1 MNTVFKSFT
10 AVAALAGAALIASG
24 ANAAPQLASNI
35 GSGSLAGFTS
45 GSFSEY
51 QFDVTGI
58 DSNDLVGDPDNEVFT
73 VNLGSGAHITGIGW
87 DVSLLADSPSWLSEI
102 AVQFSSSDT
111 AIWVSLNP
119 AIGDDF
125 SGTGS
130 YSSGGVVDLVGL
142 GYDFYL
148 EGDGLLRLEFFES
161 FDDYANDWDGL
172 WQSGLLTIQYD
183 GGTQPAVPEPASWM
197 MMIGGLGL
205 VGAAMRRSR
214 ASAKVSFA

>member
-1 MNTVFKSFT
+1 MKTVLKSFT

-24 ANAAPQLASNI
+24 ANAAPLASNI
-35 GSGSLAGFTS
+35 GSGSMGGFTS

-58 DSNDLVGDPDNEVFT
+58 YSMDLVGDADNEVYT

-87 DVSLLADSPSWLSEI
+87 DVDLYADSPSWLSEI
-102 AVQFSSSDT
+102 AVQFSSTDT
-111 AIWVSLNP
+111 LNWVSLNP
-119 AIGDDF
+119 AVGDAF
-125 SGTGS
+125 SGSGS

-148 EGDGLLRLEFFES
+148 ESDGLLRLEFFEG
-161 FDDYANDWDGL
+161 FDDYADDWDGL
-172 WQSGLLTIQYD
+172 WESGFLTIQYD
-183 GGTQPAVPEPASWM
+183 GGSTQPGVPEPASWM